1 MNYYTDVVEYF
12 KEQIGVKGE
21 LNESG
26 HLDLTHH
33 TVLQKFY
40 QDFRGISGTIGITK
54 RNHEVCHHEYD
65 VDPIVEYMRRQ
76 KEKEAQDRYEREH
89 DL

>member
-33 TVLQKFY
+33 AVLQKVFSIPKLM
-40 QDFRGISGTIGITK
+40 RLHI
-54 RNHEVCHHEYD
+54 NHEVCHHEYD
-65 VDPIVEYMRRQ
+65 FDPIVEYIVSQRER
-76 KEKEAQDRYEREH
+76 EAQDRYELQH